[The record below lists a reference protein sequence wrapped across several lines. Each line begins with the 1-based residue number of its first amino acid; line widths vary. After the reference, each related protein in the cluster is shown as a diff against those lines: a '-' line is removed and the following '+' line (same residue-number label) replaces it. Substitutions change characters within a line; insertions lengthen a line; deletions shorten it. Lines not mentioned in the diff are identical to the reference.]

1 MPARRLRI
9 KKSRKHSALKELRR
23 SVSEELK
30 VPEQE
35 AGSIISHLCLAV
47 RNATLNTGSVSVPGI
62 GTFKKTVMRQ
72 TEIAIPKVG
81 VMIVPTAHIVGFT
94 MFLDL
99 SLGAQ
104 HLCLRE
110 VTPEER
116 EIAELSVRSKERLIK
131 RLIGIELGN
140 ESVLIPRKRSVKNS
154 SQHEET
160 DNADN

>member
-1 MPARRLRI
+1 
-9 KKSRKHSALKELRR
+9 
-23 SVSEELK
+23 
-30 VPEQE
+30 
-35 AGSIISHLCLAV
+35 
-47 RNATLNTGSVSVPGI
+47 
-62 GTFKKTVMRQ
+62 MRQ

-81 VMIVPTAHIVGFT
+81 VMIVPTAHVVGFT

-131 RLIGIELGN
+131 RLIGIETGK
-140 ESVLIPRKRSVKNS
+140 ESVLIPRRSVKNRH
-154 SQHEET
+154 QDEDT
-160 DNADN
+160 DNTDN